1 MKIAVIG
8 AGALGTLLGG
18 LLAQDGND
26 VWLVHH
32 RDEYVRAVNRAGV
45 RIEGDALSDTPL
57 TVDVP
62 ATTDADDIGEV
73 DLGLVLVRSHQTRT
87 ALAEHDGCIGPE
99 TRLLTLQNGLRNLE
113 VLGEVVGERR
123 TFGGITFVGAEL
135 EKPGTVRNTN
145 VGPTTLGG
153 DDRTFGD
160 RIGEVFRSAG
170 LSDVSVVDDP
180 EPYIWDK
187 QLVSLAF
194 KPVASLTRLPNGR
207 IVTDEGLVRIMQQL
221 VGEARA
227 VADARGIPRLTDD
240 VIDRVIE
247 IGRNNPDHRSSML
260 QDVRASRKT
269 EIDEINGAIADYA
282 DEEGIEAPYNRMVTT
297 LVRGLERGY
306 LDES

>member
-1 MKIAVIG
+1 MRIAVIG

-18 LLAQDGND
+18 LLARDGND

-32 RDEYVRAVNRAGV
+32 REEYVREVERSGV
-45 RIEGDALSDTPL
+45 RIEGNAIPDAPL

-62 ATTDADDIGEV
+62 ATTDAEQVGEV
-73 DLGLVLVRSHQTRT
+73 DLGLVLVRSHLTRT
-87 ALAEHDGCIGPE
+87 ALAEHEGCIGPE

-113 VLGEVVGERR
+113 VLVEVVGERR
-123 TFGGITFVGAEL
+123 AFGGVTFVGSEL
-135 EKPGTVRNTN
+135 ERPGTVRNTN

-153 DDRTFGD
+153 DDRTFSD
-160 RIGEVFRSAG
+160 HIGGVFRSAD
-170 LSDVSVVDDP
+170 LPDVSVVDDP

-207 IVTDEGLVRIMQQL
+207 IVDDQDLVRIMEQL

-227 VADARGIPRLTDD
+227 VADARRIPRLTDN

-260 QDVRASRKT
+260 QDVRANRKT

-282 DEEGIEAPYNRMVTT
+282 DAEGIKAPYNRMVTT

-306 LDES
+306 LDGP